1 MIDFIR
7 YKKLITIATP
17 IAATS
22 IASILSNIIAMIF
35 VARLGHQQL
44 AAGALVSSTY
54 IALLVIATGSMYSV
68 SILIAGT
75 PRDNT
80 KEIRKIFHT
89 SIVVGLLLATFI
101 GFAFY
106 MIVPILTLFHQQPDL
121 ITMAAKYF
129 HTMIFALVLII
140 PYMVLQQ
147 FFIGTERPAVNLKV
161 TLVSLVTTTILSY
174 IFILGKLGFP
184 SFGLQGLAIA
194 QIISLIMIIFLYFH
208 QLVKTGDQAKYQLI
222 TIQFAFSSSK
232 AIKILKIGLPI
243 GIQYNAELAAMTI
256 ATYFIGW
263 MGSQVL
269 AAAQISTQASMFA
282 VMVFLG
288 VSQSASVLVSQSV
301 SQGKVQLAI
310 DYNRVANMT
319 GLVLMMIVSVIFIT
333 LPKFLIHFYVDV
345 NNPAN
350 QLIVHE
356 ATVLLAI
363 SGCVLLL
370 DSIRNITAGSLR
382 GIQDSQSAM
391 IWGIICQWIIALPLA
406 YYFGFLAHLG
416 AGGVRLGFVF
426 GYAICVLI
434 LWNRFRSKM
443 KQRLIL
449 QAQAS

>member
-1 MIDFIR
+1 MAL
-7 YKKLITIATP
+7 YKKLINIATP
-17 IAATS
+17 IAGTS
-22 IASILSNIIAMIF
+22 LASIFSNIFAMLF

-75 PRDNT
+75 SRDNT
-80 KEIRKIFHT
+80 VEIKTIFHT
-89 SIVVGLLLATFI
+89 AIVVGLALVSIVGTI
-101 GFAFY
+101 FY
-106 MIVPILTLFHQQPDL
+106 FIVPVLTLFHQQASL
-121 ITMAAKYF
+121 ITIAAKYF

-147 FFIGTERPAVNLKV
+147 FFIGTERPAVNLRI
-161 TLVSLVTTTILSY
+161 TLVSLVIVTVLSY
-174 IFILGKLGFP
+174 IFIFGKLGLP

-194 QIISLIMIIFLYFH
+194 QIINLIFIIVLYIR
-208 QLVKTGDQAKYQLI
+208 QLVKSGDQARYQLI
-222 TIQFAFSSSK
+222 SRKFYFDYVK
-232 AIKILKIGLPI
+232 ALKILKIGLPI
-243 GIQYNAELAAMTI
+243 GVQYSAELAAMTV

-269 AAAQISTQASMFA
+269 AAAQISAQVSILA

-288 VSQSASVLVSQSV
+288 ISQGASVLVSQSV
-301 SQGKVQLAI
+301 SQGKLQLAV

-319 GLVLMMIVSVIFIT
+319 GLILMLIVSAIFIIM
-333 LPKFLIHFYVDV
+333 PKFLIHFYVDV
-345 NNPAN
+345 TDPNN

-356 ATVLLAI
+356 ATILLGVSGFVLI
-363 SGCVLLL
+363 L

-391 IWGIICQWIIALPLA
+391 IWGVICQWGIALPLA
-406 YYFGFLAHLG
+406 YYFGFIAHFG
-416 AGGVRLGFVF
+416 AGGIRLGFVF

-434 LWNRFRSKM
+434 LWHRFRSKM
-443 KQRLIL
+443 KQRLII
-449 QAQAS
+449 QSKTS

>member
-1 MIDFIR
+1 
-7 YKKLITIATP
+7 
-17 IAATS
+17 
-22 IASILSNIIAMIF
+22 
-35 VARLGHQQL
+35 
-44 AAGALVSSTY
+44 
-54 IALLVIATGSMYSV
+54 
-68 SILIAGT
+68 
-75 PRDNT
+75 
-80 KEIRKIFHT
+80 
-89 SIVVGLLLATFI
+89 
-101 GFAFY
+101 
-106 MIVPILTLFHQQPDL
+106 
-121 ITMAAKYF
+121 
-129 HTMIFALVLII
+129 
-140 PYMVLQQ
+140 
-147 FFIGTERPAVNLKV
+147 
-161 TLVSLVTTTILSY
+161 
-174 IFILGKLGFP
+174 
-184 SFGLQGLAIA
+184 
-194 QIISLIMIIFLYFH
+194 
-208 QLVKTGDQAKYQLI
+208 
-222 TIQFAFSSSK
+222 
-232 AIKILKIGLPI
+232 
-243 GIQYNAELAAMTI
+243 
-256 ATYFIGW
+256 
-263 MGSQVL
+263 
-269 AAAQISTQASMFA
+269 
-282 VMVFLG
+282 
-288 VSQSASVLVSQSV
+288 LVSQSV

-333 LPKFLIHFYVDV
+333 LPKILIHFYVDV